1 MQHILL
7 SALCLT
13 VGLGLSCDDKAE
25 KAGSAGTEDEPGTSS
40 SAPDPSLRT
49 LATMPA
55 NQRANYY
62 SELPAQTITEGK
74 RYIATI
80 QTNKGDIVLELDAIS
95 APLHTNNFVFLAR
108 QGFYDDLTWH
118 RVMARFMAQ
127 GGDPLGTGTG
137 GPGYRIPAE
146 FGLTH
151 QQGVIAMARQPD
163 AVNPQKMSSGSQFYI
178 TLEPQPHLDQG
189 GYSVFGRVSQGFEV
203 VQKLK
208 NEDMIHRIDIDEK

>member
-1 MQHILL
+1 MQYILL
-7 SALCLT
+7 SALCLL

-25 KAGSAGTEDEPGTSS
+25 KAGSAETEDEPGTSS
-40 SAPDPSLRT
+40 STPDPALRT
-49 LATMPA
+49 LASLSA

-74 RYIATI
+74 RYMATI

-108 QGFYDDLTWH
+108 QGFYDGLTWH
-118 RVMARFMAQ
+118 RVIARFMAQ

-151 QQGVIAMARQPD
+151 QQGVIAMARQGD
-163 AVNPQKMSSGSQFYI
+163 RGNPQKMSSGSQFYI

-208 NEDMIHRIDIDEK
+208 NEDMIHRIDIEEK